1 MLSVLVVDDH
11 FVARHGLKQAL
22 REEFRDIAF
31 GEAATAAEALIEI
44 AKQRW
49 AVIILD
55 ISIPATSGFQVL
67 EEIRKKSS
75 TARVLVLSVH
85 SEPQYAARA
94 FRLGALAY
102 VTKDAGRAEIL
113 AAFRSVLAGRKYVSA
128 SLARRLKAQSEAA
141 YDVGPEVL
149 SSRERTVLLALAAGK
164 RVTEIAKELN
174 LDARTVTTY
183 RRRILNKLHL
193 HTVADIVRYV
203 MDHQIS

>member
-75 TARVLVLSVH
+75 TAKVLVLSVH